1 MKPLDLNVSIQ
12 NSYEA
17 ARVESVR
24 IEKAPV
30 LNRLAEETAMKEQQA
45 RAEQV
50 NPTDN
55 EMLREDLFYSEE
67 YEKPDFEVKDEGEKR
82 KKKDKK
88 AKEDNDTLPD
98 DAVSLEPTEE
108 DDKKDGFSTYA

>member
-50 NPTDN
+50 NPTGN

-67 YEKPDFEVKDEGEKR
+67 YEKSDFEVNDEGQKRR
-82 KKKDKK
+82 KKNKE
-88 AKEDNDTLPD
+88 AKEHTDTPPD
-98 DAVSLEPTEE
+98 EAANLETTEE
-108 DDKKDGFSTYA
+108 DDKKNGFSTFA